1 MSDSQKRRVIFFI
14 IVGAAVVLVSLII
27 SLGPIVTYRFGPPD
41 LTATAAALSNR
52 ATEVSLAATTVAL
65 GQVSTPSPESRS
77 LNPASSL
84 SQNLTWDGL
93 RIDILSVNNDAWLLV
108 QAQNSNNDP
117 PLRGKRMMMVAV
129 QVTNVEG
136 KPGDP
141 IKVDAMDFSLMGN
154 RRVVY
159 DPYGSE
165 TSCGVVPD
173 ELDGVVAPGGGS
185 ISGNICVQVPQDEKD
200 FVLIYERFAG
210 DHPAVYFR
218 VSE

>member
-1 MSDSQKRRVIFFI
+1 M
-14 IVGAAVVLVSLII
+14 
-27 SLGPIVTYRFGPPD
+27 VTYRFGPPD
-41 LTATAAALSNR
+41 LTVTAAALSNR
-52 ATEVSLAATTVAL
+52 ATAVSLAATAVAL
-65 GQVSTPSPESRS
+65 GQANAPLPVNTPSPESGS
-77 LNPASSL
+77 LNPPPSL
-84 SQNLTWDGL
+84 SENLTWDGL
-93 RIDILSVNNDAWLLV
+93 RIDILSVNNDAWSLV
-108 QAQNSNNDP
+108 QAQNPNNDP
-117 PLRGKRMMMVAV
+117 PLRGKRMMMVTV

-136 KPGDP
+136 QSDEP
-141 IKVDAMDFSLMGN
+141 IKVNAMDFSLMGN

-159 DPYGSE
+159 GPYGSE

-200 FVLIYERFAG
+200 FVLIYERFVG

>member
-1 MSDSQKRRVIFFI
+1 MSDTQKQKVIFFI
-14 IVGAAVVLVSLII
+14 IVGAAVMLVSLIV
-27 SLGPIVTYRFGPPD
+27 SLGPVVTYRFGPPD
-41 LTATAAALSNR
+41 LTVTAAALSNR
-52 ATEVSLAATTVAL
+52 ATEVSLAATAVSL
-65 GQVSTPSPESRS
+65 GKVNTPSPESGS
-77 LNPASSL
+77 LNPAPSL
-84 SQNLTWDGL
+84 SENLTWDGL

-108 QAQNSNNDP
+108 QAQNRNNDP
-117 PLRGKRMMMVAV
+117 PLKGKRMMMVTV

-136 KPGDP
+136 QPNEP
-141 IKVDAMDFSLMGN
+141 IKVDVMDFSLMGN

-159 DPYGSE
+159 GPYGSE

-173 ELDGVVAPGGGS
+173 ELDGVVVPGGGS